1 MVNQVNKRNLCSH
14 LQLLFTVIL
23 VNQGRKKFLRADFG
37 RAWKIFEGEFFSGGL
52 FPRAERYY
60 NVITVMEVELV
71 RIGNSRGIRIPK
83 GLIEQCGL
91 GKVVE
96 LRVAGDRL
104 VISARRAARA
114 GWGEAFER
122 AGASAEDEL
131 LLEGVKNEFDGEEWE
146 W

>member
-1 MVNQVNKRNLCSH
+1 
-14 LQLLFTVIL
+14 
-23 VNQGRKKFLRADFG
+23 
-37 RAWKIFEGEFFSGGL
+37 
-52 FPRAERYY
+52 
-60 NVITVMEVELV
+60 MEIELV

-104 VISARRAARA
+104 VISARRSPRA

-131 LLEGVKNEFDGEEWE
+131 LLDPVTNEFDREEWE